1 MSGLSNIL
9 RTFFDLLAAA
19 GLDLSIRQRVG
30 MVAILVVLLAP
41 ALLRSVGV
49 SQARSRVMATRL
61 LDGPARQE
69 AEDQALAAARGK
81 ARQLVAVAETALSL
95 GRSRLAAAA
104 VEALAETG
112 EEKESLRA
120 LRRKM
125 APVVP
130 LQSDCRQT
138 PTRSTAVVAAATP
151 AKPRTGWPKS
161 AAAPAQRSRPL
172 PPATPSVDCRPAL
185 VFAAAH
191 SCRWNRAAPQ
201 SDYPSESTSATQAQS
216 LPPPPR

>member
-1 MSGLSNIL
+1 MSGISNIL

-130 LQSDCRQT
+130 L
-138 PTRSTAVVAAATP
+138 
-151 AKPRTGWPKS
+151 
-161 AAAPAQRSRPL
+161 
-172 PPATPSVDCRPAL
+172 PATPDEVIL
-185 VFAAAH
+185 VAERLLEAGMEAEADRRLSH
-191 SCRWNRAAPQ
+191 ARAKWPELP
-201 SDYPSESTSATQAQS
+201 DVATLKVN
-216 LPPPPR
+216 LPRG